1 MPLTFARA
9 RPEDT
14 AAVQQVYRR
23 IIDHLG
29 ATIDYPRWHQVGHPS
44 PELIAAW
51 ITAGELYVV
60 RDGADDNSILG
71 SILGAVVLN
80 HDTADGYG
88 RADWSIDVPPGQVL
102 VVHALGVLPERAGQG
117 IARFILDA
125 TVDLARQQGMRAI
138 RLDVYVDNTPA
149 LRLYTA
155 YGFTDLGCHHL
166 DYGTYGLT
174 EFHLFELVL

>member
-1 MPLTFARA
+1 MPLTFIQA

-14 AAVQQVYRR
+14 AAVQQLYRT

-29 ATIDYPRWHQVGHPS
+29 DTIDYPRWHQVGHPG
-44 PELIAAW
+44 PELIATW
-51 ITAGELYVV
+51 ITAGELYTV
-60 RDGADDNSILG
+60 RDGADNK
-71 SILGAVVLN
+71 ILGAVVLN
-80 HDTADGYG
+80 HDTADGY
-88 RADWSIDVPPGQVL
+88 RHAAWAIDAPPEQVV

-149 LRLYTA
+149 LRLYTG
-155 YGFTDLGCHHL
+155 YGFTDLGCHRL
-166 DYGTYGLT
+166 DYGTYDLT
-174 EFHLFELVL
+174 DFHLCELVL